1 MKPLSGLD
9 AAFLHLETPET
20 PMHVGSLHLYQ
31 VPGRGRAGYF
41 ERARRHIGARL
52 HLVPVFTRRLASAP
66 FDVASPVWVEDRE
79 VDLDRHVRRIR
90 LRKPGTMAQLEAEV
104 ARLHGELLDRGRP
117 LWMFYVIEGLA
128 TGEVAWYSKIHH
140 ATLDGSAGVQL
151 AAALLD
157 VSATPRKVAKP
168 ARRALEES
176 PGAAAVLGAA
186 IAKSAGE
193 FGKLLRAL
201 PEVARVAGSGV
212 DAIAAL
218 GAAAGERG
226 KGGKDGRRGK
236 SGGTG
241 LPIGPATALNGP
253 IGRERAFATASI
265 PLAQAK
271 AIAKRHGA
279 KLNDVVLALVSGALR
294 RYLASHGGLPRKP
307 LVAAMPVSLRAQG
320 DSVYSTRVTMVLA
333 NLATH
338 LADPLARLQAIRT
351 SAGHAK
357 ALTVAA
363 RSIIP
368 MDFPSLGAPWVI
380 AAIARAYGYAQGV
393 RAFPPLANVIVSNV
407 AGPPAPLYLAG
418 ARMLSWWPV
427 SIVEHGLGLNVTV
440 QSYAGSLD
448 FGIVAAKNAVPD
460 VRKLA
465 DALYDAHEELKSL
478 RGR

>member
-241 LPIGPATALNGP
+241 LPIGPSTALNGP

-294 RYLASHGGLPRKP
+294 RYLASHDALTRLPNRAFFMERLAQGLGAKVPARQGLAVLFLDLDGFKAINDTHGHAAGDELLRVVATRLARAVREDDTVSRLGGDEFACLLNGLATAEHAVASAMKLRDAIRMPCRIGDR
-307 LVAAMPVSLRAQG
+307 LVQVGVSIGVSLCPVDGTTSEELLLKADMAMYRAK
-320 DSVYSTRVTMVLA
+320 RA
-333 NLATH
+333 
-338 LADPLARLQAIRT
+338 
-351 SAGHAK
+351 SAG
-357 ALTVAA
+357 V
-363 RSIIP
+363 
-368 MDFPSLGAPWVI
+368 
-380 AAIARAYGYAQGV
+380 
-393 RAFPPLANVIVSNV
+393 
-407 AGPPAPLYLAG
+407 
-418 ARMLSWWPV
+418 
-427 SIVEHGLGLNVTV
+427 
-440 QSYAGSLD
+440 
-448 FGIVAAKNAVPD
+448 
-460 VRKLA
+460 
-465 DALYDAHEELKSL
+465 ALYGD
-478 RGR
+478 GG